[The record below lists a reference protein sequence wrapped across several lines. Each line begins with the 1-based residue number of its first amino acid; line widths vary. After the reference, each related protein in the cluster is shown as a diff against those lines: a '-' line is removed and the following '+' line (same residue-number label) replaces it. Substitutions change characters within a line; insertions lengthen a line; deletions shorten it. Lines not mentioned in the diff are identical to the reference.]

1 MSATLPPIV
10 DARVASEPVPRPLG
24 VQVCGLTFQNPIVL
38 AAGTAGYG
46 HELVGVCDLE
56 RIGGLVT
63 KCVSLE
69 PRKGNAAPRVAEFP
83 GGMIN
88 AVGLANPGLE
98 AALAHDLPELGR
110 RVRAP
115 RKIVNVV
122 GFAVDDFARVVEG
135 LEASPVVEAYEL
147 NVSCPNVKQGGT
159 EFGADPAALAAVVRG
174 ARAATRR
181 PLFVKLSPTLANV
194 AQTAQLAVDE
204 GADAITLVNTLPGL
218 VIDVDRRRPALGF
231 GTGGVSGAG
240 LLPVGVLAT
249 WKVTRA
255 VRVPVLGLGGV
266 RSASDALQYLLAG
279 ASLVGMGTAAMQ
291 DPRAPERVV
300 RDLAR
305 WCERHGVRDV
315 SALVGALEWPT

>member
-1 MSATLPPIV
+1 MSGVLSGPARTPAPHAPP
-10 DARVASEPVPRPLG
+10 APPLG
-24 VQVCGLTFQNPIVL
+24 VRFAGLEFQNPIVL

-46 HELVGVCDLE
+46 HELDGLIDLDAL
-56 RIGGLVT
+56 GGLVT

-69 PRKGNAAPRVAEFP
+69 PRKGNPAPRVAEFP

-88 AVGLANPGLE
+88 AVGLANPGLDAVVRE
-98 AALAHDLPELGR
+98 DLPALAA
-110 RVRAP
+110 RVRRA
-115 RKIVNVV
+115 RVLVNVV
-122 GFAVDDFARVVEG
+122 GFAVDEFARVIEG
-135 LEASPVVEAYEL
+135 LEGAPAVDAYEL

-159 EFGADPAALAAVVRG
+159 EFGADPAALAAVVRT

-181 PLFVKLSPTLANV
+181 PLLVKLSPTLPQV
-194 AQTAQLAVDE
+194 AQAAQGAVDA

-218 VIDVDRRRPALGF
+218 VIDVERRRPALGF
-231 GTGGVSGAG
+231 GSGGVSGAG

-249 WKVTRA
+249 WRVTRA

-266 RSASDALQYLLAG
+266 RSAEDALQYILAG

-291 DPRAPERVV
+291 DPRAPGRVV

-305 WCERHGVRDV
+305 WCAQHRVRSVAD
-315 SALVGALEWPT
+315 LVGTLDWPT